1 VRTVRIRKGL
11 VLLLMLVLAFA
22 FYSLLGRLNPNLI
35 VFINTFSMA
44 VLLAAIIY
52 GEIEGAVM
60 GTVAGLLADAFSD
73 GVFGLSGLSLTITGF
88 LAGWFAQ
95 KINLNSLGKRSVMLF
110 FFSLFQ
116 LLLWVVLYNF
126 IFKNSL
132 LYSRP
137 GLYLQ
142 PVITAIITSLLAG
155 LLSPVKKAVD

>member
-1 VRTVRIRKGL
+1 
-11 VLLLMLVLAFA
+11 MLVLAFA
-22 FYSLLGRLNPNLI
+22 FYSLLGRLNPDLTI
-35 VFINTFSMA
+35 FINTFIIA
-44 VLLAAIIY
+44 VLLAAITY

-60 GTVAGLLADAFSD
+60 GTVAGLLEDAFSH

-95 KINLNSLGKRSVMLF
+95 KISLNSLGKRSVILF

-116 LLLWVVLYNF
+116 LVLWIVLYNF
-126 IFKNSL
+126 VFKKSL

-155 LLSPVKKAVD
+155 LFRPVKKAID

>member
-1 VRTVRIRKGL
+1 VRIRKGL

-22 FYSLLGRLNPNLI
+22 FYSLLGRLNPDLTI
-35 VFINTFSMA
+35 FINTFIIA
-44 VLLAAIIY
+44 VLLAAITY

-60 GTVAGLLADAFSD
+60 GTVAGLLEDAFSH

-95 KINLNSLGKRSVMLF
+95 KISLNSLGKRSVILF

-116 LLLWVVLYNF
+116 LVLWIVLYNF
-126 IFKNSL
+126 VFKKSL

-155 LLSPVKKAVD
+155 LFRPVKKAID

>member
-1 VRTVRIRKGL
+1 
-11 VLLLMLVLAFA
+11 MLVLAFA
-22 FYSLLGRLNPNLI
+22 FYSLLGRLNPDLTI
-35 VFINTFSMA
+35 FINTFIIA

-60 GTVAGLLADAFSD
+60 GTVAGLLEDAFSH

-95 KINLNSLGKRSVMLF
+95 KISLNSLGKRSVILF

-116 LLLWVVLYNF
+116 LVLWIILYNF
-126 IFKNSL
+126 VFKKSL

-155 LLSPVKKAVD
+155 LFGPVKKAID

>member
-1 VRTVRIRKGL
+1 MRIRKGL

-22 FYSLLGRLNPNLI
+22 FYSLLGRLNPDLTI
-35 VFINTFSMA
+35 FINTFIIA
-44 VLLAAIIY
+44 VLLAAITY

-60 GTVAGLLADAFSD
+60 GTVAGLLEDAFSH

-95 KINLNSLGKRSVMLF
+95 KISLNSLGKRSVILF

-116 LLLWVVLYNF
+116 LVLWIVLYNF
-126 IFKNSL
+126 VFKKSL

-155 LLSPVKKAVD
+155 FFRPVKKAID

>member
-1 VRTVRIRKGL
+1 MRIRKGL

-22 FYSLLGRLNPNLI
+22 FYSLLGRLNPDLTI
-35 VFINTFSMA
+35 FINTFIIA
-44 VLLAAIIY
+44 VLLAAITY

-60 GTVAGLLADAFSD
+60 GTVAGLLEDAFSH

-95 KINLNSLGKRSVMLF
+95 KISLNSLGKRSVILF

-116 LLLWVVLYNF
+116 LVLWIVLYNF
-126 IFKNSL
+126 VFKKSL

-155 LLSPVKKAVD
+155 LFRPVKKAID

>member
-1 VRTVRIRKGL
+1 
-11 VLLLMLVLAFA
+11 MLVLAFA
-22 FYSLLGRLNPNLI
+22 FYSLLGRLNPDLTI
-35 VFINTFSMA
+35 FINTFIIA
-44 VLLAAIIY
+44 VLLAAITY

-60 GTVAGLLADAFSD
+60 GTVAGLLEDAFSH

-95 KINLNSLGKRSVMLF
+95 KISLNSLGKRSVILF

-116 LLLWVVLYNF
+116 LVLWIVLYNF
-126 IFKNSL
+126 VFKKSL

-155 LLSPVKKAVD
+155 FFRPVKKAID

>member
-1 VRTVRIRKGL
+1 
-11 VLLLMLVLAFA
+11 MLVLAFA
-22 FYSLLGRLNPNLI
+22 IYSLLGQLNPNLI
-35 VFINTFSMA
+35 IFINTFSQV

-60 GTVAGLLADAFSD
+60 GTVAGLLEDAFSH

-95 KINLNSLGKRSVMLF
+95 KINLNSLAKRSVFLF

-116 LLLWVVLYNF
+116 LLVWMIFYGL
-126 IFKNSL
+126 IFKKSL

-155 LLSPVKKAVD
+155 LFRPAKRVID